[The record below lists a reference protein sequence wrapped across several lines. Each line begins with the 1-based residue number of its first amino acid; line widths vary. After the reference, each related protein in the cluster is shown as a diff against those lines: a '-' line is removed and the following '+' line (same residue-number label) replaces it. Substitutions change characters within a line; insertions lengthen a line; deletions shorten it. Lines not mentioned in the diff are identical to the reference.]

1 MKKILIAITFSAF
14 LVALLPISAV
24 AEENTAYSIT
34 DATLVTDF
42 YQDVLSQP
50 EWETSTNRIE
60 RGEMVQLPEDWL
72 KSMDTDTLVEAVIEY
87 PFFVDVYAFDDIQ
100 TGVDVMYDTFNG
112 IRELAERSDAGEV
125 ILQKYIDEPVYD
137 EADTQTIETDVIIE
151 SFVKLDKMEILLA
164 QDFVLNQLNDTELS
178 QLTTA
183 VHEKAE
189 KKTCSPLY
197 GSSSTMFERLISK
210 VDLCAEV
217 ETYVYT
223 PNSTSH
229 SKRL

>member
-1 MKKILIAITFSAF
+1 MKKTLIAITCSAC
-14 LVALLPISAV
+14 LAALLPVSAA

-34 DATLVTDF
+34 DIALVTDF

-50 EWETSTNRIE
+50 EWKASTNRME

-72 KSMDTDTLVEAVIEY
+72 KRMDTDTLVEAVMEY

-100 TGVDVMYDTFNG
+100 TGIDVMYDTFNG
-112 IRELAERSDAGEV
+112 IRELSERPDAGEI
-125 ILQKYIDEPVYD
+125 ILQKYVDEPVYGEID
-137 EADTQTIETDVIIE
+137 IQTIETDVIME

-164 QDFVLNQLNDTELS
+164 QDFVLNQLNDAELS

-189 KKTCSPLY
+189 KKTSSSLY
-197 GSSSTMFERLISK
+197 SSSSTMFERLLSDK
-210 VDLCAEV
+210 
-217 ETYVYT
+217 
-223 PNSTSH
+223 
-229 SKRL
+229 